1 MKTRRFLV
9 EYGYVYCYVLCLIL
23 VAAAALRYSVETVS
37 GRQELDTGI
46 RIVIDAGHGGIDGG
60 TTSVSGVLEK
70 ELNLQIA
77 KRLEKLLLLLGQQTV
92 MTRTTPDSIATEGQT
107 IREQKRS
114 DLRNRLEIIN
124 ASDNT
129 ILVSIHQNH
138 YPDPRYAG
146 PQVFYAGDEV
156 SRAFAQSL
164 QQRLNA
170 ALNTRRECKKADGVY
185 LMHNLSCPG
194 VLVECGF
201 LSNYEE
207 DAKLQNPEH
216 QKKLCC
222 ILASAL
228 LEYVGTA
235 GK

>member
-9 EYGYVYCYVLCLIL
+9 EYGYVYCYVLSLL
-23 VAAAALRYSVETVS
+23 LLAAAALRYSVETVS
-37 GRQELDTGI
+37 SSQAIDTGV

-60 TTSVSGVLEK
+60 TTSVSGMLEK
-70 ELNLQIA
+70 EVNLQIA
-77 KRLEKLLLLLGQQTV
+77 KRLEKLLLLLGQQPV
-92 MTRTTPDSIATEGQT
+92 MTRTTPESIATEGET

-114 DLRNRLEIIN
+114 DLRNRLAIIN
-124 ASDNT
+124 SVSNT

-138 YPDPRYAG
+138 YSDARYAG

-156 SRAFAQSL
+156 SRGFAQTL

-170 ALNTRRECKKADGVY
+170 VLDTQRECKKADGVY
-185 LMHNLSCPG
+185 LMYNLACPG

-207 DAKLQNPEH
+207 DQKLQSPEY
-216 QKKLCC
+216 QKILCC

-228 LEYVGTA
+228 LEYQGSA